1 MEELKKLKKPGLR
14 EISLGVESGDDWT
27 LECIHKGYHAE
38 DILEEMRWQKAVL
51 VSSLGGYEQGSSIW
65 TVKSE

>member
-1 MEELKKLKKPGLR
+1 MEELKKLKKLGLR
-14 EISLGVESGDDWT
+14 EISLGVESGDDWMP
-27 LECIHKGYHAE
+27 ECIHKVYHAE
-38 DILEEMRWQKAVL
+38 EILEETLWQKAWL